1 MKNYIKPEIN
11 IKEYKFNA
19 SIANSVSFNGTM
31 NNLEEYDNN
40 AGSLDW
46 SNLFN

>member
-11 IKEYKFNA
+11 IKTYDLNA
-19 SIANSVSFNGTM
+19 SIANSVSVNGTM
-31 NNLEEYDNN
+31 GHLDEYNNN

-46 SNLFN
+46 SDLFN